1 MSGTETDEQTWPPPP
16 ERDDPMTEHTE
27 FLTALLRTPA
37 PKPLTRLRL
46 YRALQ
51 QETGMER
58 HYCWLTVR
66 HFCER
71 HDIFPGVRGLRLWL
85 LFTPSLVA
93 MTVAVAT
100 PFVMLRLIRMHDAAP
115 TAVARRAITGEVFGL
130 VELDGVSSSASC
142 SPSCSLGLRACGGDA
157 ARTPKPGQRW
167 RNKWQRA

>member
-130 VELDGVSSSASC
+130 VELDGGVLVGVLLAILLVGLAS
-142 SPSCSLGLRACGGDA
+142 LRRTRREDA
-157 ARTPKPGQRW
+157 EARAKMAQ
-167 RNKWQRA
+167 